1 MRGQCTKSARARKR
15 GDHAHTCS
23 TLWLGV
29 PRIFLIAPLSYDAVA
44 FYLNRGE
51 QRLRYEKLAISSTID
66 TSSKPAPAASRA
78 SSRLNSNASCSVI
91 FSVSSNASRVG
102 SWQLTPGTSA
112 IHPIHHGPDCLI
124 MAV

>member
-51 QRLRYEKLAISSTID
+51 QRLRYEKLA
-66 TSSKPAPAASRA
+66 TSSFFKTHSPSQAVVGEPCFSWSGTCGSCAPLS
-78 SSRLNSNASCSVI
+78 
-91 FSVSSNASRVG
+91 
-102 SWQLTPGTSA
+102 T
-112 IHPIHHGPDCLI
+112 
-124 MAV
+124 